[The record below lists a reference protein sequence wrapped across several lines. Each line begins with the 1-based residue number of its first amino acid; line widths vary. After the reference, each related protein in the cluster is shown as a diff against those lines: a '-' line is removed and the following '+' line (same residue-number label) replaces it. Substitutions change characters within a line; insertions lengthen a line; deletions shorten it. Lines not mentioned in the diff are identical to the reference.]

1 MTNLREEMD
10 FIITNS
16 STLLKEL
23 SEKKDSSDEW
33 IGRMYENVDNFR
45 MESLDLQI
53 KTDQEFLALWN
64 QTF

>member
-1 MTNLREEMD
+1 MD

>member
-1 MTNLREEMD
+1 LTNLREEMD